1 MIVVRPI
8 RISSKARA
16 MWRERPGDR
25 CIALQFREI
34 RSGGCCS
41 AGAAVSPLLME
52 RQRLTGED
60 WIDLGEWDGVPV
72 FTHRALLP
80 FLESHPL
87 EIDAG
92 GLWPFRGLKLRSD
105 VDIDMWCLFGDRPFA
120 PPKPE
125 WE

>member
-1 MIVVRPI
+1 MVLVRPI
-8 RISSKARA
+8 HISSKALA
-16 MWRERPGDR
+16 LWRERSGDC

-41 AGAAVSPLLME
+41 AGAAVSPLLLE
-52 RQRLTGED
+52 RAQATGEE
-60 WIDLGEWDGVPV
+60 WVDLGERDGVPV
-72 FTHRALLP
+72 VSHRALIP

-87 EIDAG
+87 EIDVG
-92 GLWPFRGLKLRSD
+92 GVWPFRGLRLRSD
-105 VDIDMWCLFGDRPFA
+105 VDIEMWCLFGDRPFA